1 MKKCRTAMEDPQS
14 SICGK
19 DICCF
24 YCPDMTTCQH
34 VCDGESEICPDIV
47 DEPDAL
53 QVIETALPDK
63 IAQLSDLMVAVKKA
77 EAQIDKIKGSLLKAM
92 EDNQIK
98 SFKNDVIEV
107 TYVGPSTRSTF
118 DKKALE
124 ADHPE
129 LDLTKYNKTSA
140 VKASVRIKVK

>member
-1 MKKCRTAMEDPQS
+1 MKKCKTAMEDPQS
-14 SICGK
+14 SICGQVTC
-19 DICCF
+19 CCF
-24 YCPDMTTCQH
+24 CQDRDTCQH
-34 VCDGESEICPDIV
+34 ACDGDETCQDIV

-77 EAQIDKIKGSLLKAM
+77 EAQIDKIKTSLLKAM
-92 EDNQIK
+92 EENNVK
-98 SFKNDVIEV
+98 SFKNDIIEV

-129 LDLTKYNKTSA
+129 LDLSKYNKTSA

>member
-1 MKKCRTAMEDPQS
+1 MKKCKTAMEDPQS

-19 DICCF
+19 DVCCCF
-24 YCPDMTTCQH
+24 CPDKDTCKNR
-34 VCDGESEICPDIV
+34 CDGDETCEDIV

-53 QVIETALPDK
+53 QVIDKALPDK
-63 IAQLSDLMVAVKKA
+63 IEELTDLMVAVKKA
-77 EAQIDKIKGSLLKAM
+77 EAQIDKIKASLLKAM

-98 SFKNDVIEV
+98 SFKNDIIEV
-107 TYVGPSTRSTF
+107 TYIAPSTRSTF

>member
-1 MKKCRTAMEDPQS
+1 
-14 SICGK
+14 
-19 DICCF
+19 
-24 YCPDMTTCQH
+24 
-34 VCDGESEICPDIV
+34 V
-47 DEPDAL
+47 
-53 QVIETALPDK
+53 
-63 IAQLSDLMVAVKKA
+63 
-77 EAQIDKIKGSLLKAM
+77 
-92 EDNQIK
+92 K

>member
-1 MKKCRTAMEDPQS
+1 MKKCKTAMEDPQS

-19 DICCF
+19 DICCCF
-24 YCPDMTTCQH
+24 CPDRDTCKNA
-34 VCDGESEICPDIV
+34 CDGDETCEDIV

-77 EAQIDKIKGSLLKAM
+77 EAQIDKIKTSLLKAM
-92 EDNQIK
+92 EENNVK
-98 SFKNDVIEV
+98 SFKNDIIEV

-140 VKASVRIKVK
+140 VKSSVRIKVK